1 MGVPTRSPPRWTRV
15 LLGLLSLWSPLFVLG
30 FVVWLLRSPAVTAPA
45 RLALLDE
52 SELWGIV
59 KELAVLAALN
69 AATVVILAVTTVYF
83 QVHILKNPRLSERG
97 KVIWSLVNVT
107 VGVFAMPAYW
117 LLHVRREG
125 AGP

>member
-1 MGVPTRSPPRWTRV
+1 
-15 LLGLLSLWSPLFVLG
+15 LGLLSLWSPLFVLG